1 MDFET
6 TNLAIKKKTEEILS
20 SIEEIKE
27 KLEAEEYEEAG
38 ELYIKLQRKS
48 AIMNSLVFD
57 LAQYV
62 L

>member
-6 TNLAIKKKTEEILS
+6 TNLAIKNKTKEIVSLLD
-20 SIEEIKE
+20 EIKA

-38 ELYIKLQRKS
+38 ELYLKLQRKS